1 MKLLIF
7 ITAIFLINSLYA
19 FDSEIKAPLVLSAEE
34 TQWLKEHPEIRVAS
48 DPYFPPVEWLDDD
61 NQFQGIAID
70 YLNILEKKL
79 PVKFIPVR
87 KNSWSDILQGMK
99 DQKIDL
105 ISAIA
110 RNNKREQYLLFTR
123 PYLSFPAVIIS
134 SHQYKHL
141 NDLQGKRVG
150 VVADSYWDDLLKQS
164 EFDIEIVRLENDES
178 GVEMVSLG
186 AIDAMISN
194 LATVS
199 YAVKQMGISNLNI
212 VHVPKHEHRMLELG
226 FGIRK
231 DWLILQSILQKAI
244 DSINQKEKDHI
255 YNKWIKLQPIAFW
268 QSTRFWYPVIIITL
282 IVFIGVYAIL
292 IWNRTLKQKISERT
306 RALEKAQKQLI
317 YAEKM
322 ESVGRLSAGV
332 AHEVKNP
339 LAILQMSI
347 DYLKGEDNDE
357 TVSTILDDMQ
367 DAVER
372 ADSVIKGLLDF
383 SREKELQMQRDNIN
397 TVIKNS
403 LHLIE
408 HEIKQHN
415 ISLSLKLDEQ
425 LPDIPMDKNRL
436 QQVFINLFMN
446 AIQAMLTAAKQQ
458 GNINNRALKLAVY
471 SSVNSVIDPWLIEKS
486 EGKFKTGQTVIEVKI
501 LDTGTGLD
509 KQHETAIFEPFFTT
523 KAQGEGTGL
532 GLSVSRTII
541 GLHHG
546 MIAMRNRMDNTAGVE
561 VIILFP
567 LKNKNKNNKDKLHD

>member
-1 MKLLIF
+1 MKTLLF
-7 ITAIFLINSLYA
+7 LAVIFLFNSLYA
-19 FDSEIKAPLVLSAEE
+19 FDSETKAPLVFTVEE

-48 DPYFPPVEWLDDD
+48 DQDFPPVEWLSDN

-70 YLNILEKKL
+70 YLRILEKKL
-79 PVKFIPVR
+79 PVKFIPVS

-110 RNNKREQYLLFTR
+110 RNHTREQYLLFTR

-150 VVADSYWDDLLKQS
+150 VVTDSYWDDLLKQS
-164 EFDIEIVRLENDES
+164 DFNIEIVRLENDES

-199 YAVKQMGISNLNI
+199 YAVKKMGISNLNI
-212 VHVPKHEHRMLELG
+212 VHVPKHEHRMLELS

-231 DWLILQSILQKAI
+231 DWPLLQSVLQKAI
-244 DSINQKEKDHI
+244 DSISEEEKDHI
-255 YNKWIKLQPIAFW
+255 YNKWIKLQPITFW
-268 QSTRFWYPVIIITL
+268 QSTQFWYPVIIITL
-282 IVFIGVYAIL
+282 IIFIGVFSIL
-292 IWNRTLKQKISERT
+292 LWNRTLKQKIAERT

-347 DYLKGEDNDE
+347 DYLKGEKNDE
-357 TVSTILDDMQ
+357 TVSTILNDMQ

-383 SREKELQMQRDNIN
+383 SREKELQMQQDNIN

-403 LHLIE
+403 IHLIE
-408 HEIKQHN
+408 HDIKQNN
-415 ISLSLKLDEQ
+415 ISLNLKLDKQ

-458 GNINNRALKLAVY
+458 GNINNRVLKLAVY
-471 SSVNSVIDPWLIEKS
+471 SSVKSVTDSWIIENS
-486 EGKFKTGQTVIEVKI
+486 EGQFKTGQKVIEIKI

-509 KQHETAIFEPFFTT
+509 KQHETAVFEPFFTT

-532 GLSVSRTII
+532 GLSVSRSII

-546 MIAMRNRMDNTAGVE
+546 MIAMRNRMDNTEGVE

-567 LKNKNKNNKDKLHD
+567 FKNNKDKLND